1 MDFSCC
7 SPVGGRSKFNMD
19 LELEN
24 KSNRD
29 SVQLSFESDADHKV
43 ELSALE
49 DETLV
54 PAHLE
59 NTKNDADPVGGAFEV
74 EDGKFMLMM
83 HKIFP
88 GDDDATN
95 FQDGELCSDGDLESC
110 GGSVRARGSARAK
123 LVRLEVGDAE
133 NELDDAVGAPPAF
146 VNALA
151 TWLPESFD
159 SGQARTLDQLGL
171 FGRALGAVGGLW
183 RAFGPW
189 RAPGAEFGPLTVSS
203 PAVVCTGT
211 EPFVY
216 K

>member
-1 MDFSCC
+1 MDFSFC
-7 SPVGGRSKFNMD
+7 SPVGEKTKFND
-19 LELEN
+19 DALNLELEN
-24 KSNRD
+24 KCDTD
-29 SVQLSFESDADHKV
+29 SVQLRFESDTDHKV

-54 PAHLE
+54 PTE
-59 NTKNDADPVGGAFEV
+59 IGADPVGGAFEV

-95 FQDGELCSDGDLESC
+95 FQDGELCSDGDLEFC

-133 NELDDAVGAPPAF
+133 NELDDAAGAPPAF

-151 TWLPESFD
+151 TWLPESLD
-159 SGQARTLDQLGL
+159 SGQARTVDKLGL
-171 FGRALGAVGGLW
+171 FGRTLGAVGGLW
-183 RAFGPW
+183 RAFGP
-189 RAPGAEFGPLTVSS
+189 
-203 PAVVCTGT
+203 
-211 EPFVY
+211 
-216 K
+216 